1 MVRGELREV
10 EFAFFDLG
18 HDLLIC
24 VCVERRIPTDH
35 NISHHANTPYI
46 TLMVILLLQHLRSNI
61 VGRPKSLLHFFRRI
75 KHPRS
80 SKINDFNRGVLV
92 LGLVENV
99 LRLEITVHD
108 VLVVAIADS
117 A

>member
-10 EFAFFDLG
+10 EFASFDLG

-24 VCVERRIPTDH
+24 VGVERRIPTDH
-35 NISHHANTPYI
+35 NISHHPNTPYI
-46 TLMVILLLQHLRSNI
+46 TLMVILLLQYLRSNV
-61 VGRPKSLLHFFRRI
+61 VGRPKSLIHFLRRI
-75 KHPRS
+75 KHPRG

>member
-1 MVRGELREV
+1 M

-24 VCVERRIPTDH
+24 VSVERRIPTDH

-61 VGRPKSLLHFFRRI
+61 VGRSKSLLHFFRRI

-80 SKINDFNRGVLV
+80 SKINDFNR
-92 LGLVENV
+92 
-99 LRLEITVHD
+99 
-108 VLVVAIADS
+108 
-117 A
+117 